1 MYYARYLFFYKKT
14 AFFYALLGH
23 SALFCK
29 KKRVINTRLIF
40 ILDYLLEIVITE
52 PWLYTPIAGL

>member
-23 SALFCK
+23 SAYFCK
-29 KKRVINTRLIF
+29 KKRVINTRL
-40 ILDYLLEIVITE
+40 LCLLNYLLEIVITE
-52 PWLYTPIAGL
+52 PGLYTLAAGL